1 MYNNYLELGEI
12 YMLRLGIRA
21 HDMEKV
27 PFEQM
32 VQNISKK
39 GFCCTQLALKK
50 AISEFNVS
58 REAMTPG
65 MAMYLKDLFAKN
77 HVDIAVLG
85 CYLNLANPDE
95 KQLAQFVKD
104 YEAHIR
110 FASLLGCG
118 MVGTESGAVNVEYKF
133 EPANHTEEALDILI
147 RNLKPVVD
155 YAEKMGVII
164 GLEPVY
170 KHIMYDIKR
179 TRRVLDVIGSP
190 NLRVIYDATNTMSV
204 ENYKYQDEMIE
215 EAFDLVGEEIDVLHI
230 KDFIV
235 KDHQIVSGHI
245 TVGEGELNLPLLLK
259 KAKEKKPFI
268 HMTLEDSIP
277 ENALV
282 SKQYIEKVYEE
293 A

>member
-1 MYNNYLELGEI
+1 
-12 YMLRLGIRA
+12 MLQLGIRA

-27 PFEQM
+27 PFEQLVENM
-32 VQNISKK
+32 NKK
-39 GFCCTQLALKK
+39 GFVCTQLALKK

-65 MAMYLKDLFAKN
+65 MAMYIKELFHKN

-85 CYLNLANPDE
+85 CYLNLGTPDAA
-95 KQLAQFVKD
+95 QLADITKN

-118 MVGTESGAVNVEYKF
+118 MVGTETGAVNTEYKY
-133 EPANHTEEALDILI
+133 EPANHSEEALDIFI
-147 RNLKPVVD
+147 NNLRPVVA

-164 GLEPVY
+164 GIEPVY
-170 KHIMYDIKR
+170 KHIMCDIKR
-179 TRRVLDVIGSP
+179 TRKVLDAINSP
-190 NLRVIYDATNTMSV
+190 NLRVIFDLVNVMSLD
-204 ENYKYQDEMIE
+204 NYQKQEEVIN
-215 EAFDLVGEEIDVLHI
+215 EAFDLIGEEIAVLHI
-230 KDFIV
+230 KDFVV
-235 KDHQIVSGHI
+235 KDGQIVSRPV
-245 TVGEGELNLPLLLK
+245 TVGEGLANIPLLMK

-277 ENALV
+277 ENALI
-282 SKQYIEKVYEE
+282 SQGYIKKCYDE